1 MLRKRFL
8 LVMLGVVMI
17 LSGAPSAL
25 AAPSEKDNPE
35 AKAHLIAGVR
45 HLEEMAWTDAVT
57 ELEAS
62 LALQDTPSV
71 RYNLAKALAALG
83 KLVEARAHL
92 QIVID
97 NQLAAPWHRVRA
109 RNLLKLV
116 QKRLAYVIIE
126 VPEGFTGDVSVNGD
140 TLPVSLWGR
149 PREVNPGTT
158 VVRALGEGF
167 RLVEQTVVVEERERR
182 RIQLN
187 LQPKRESAPA
197 TASRTTPTPAPRPTT
212 KQKSNVETTATGSTR
227 RTLGYVSI
235 AVGGVGLVAG
245 TAFGLAAR
253 IARRDLSSACVN
265 DVCTENQRDVYDR
278 GKLQA
283 NASTA
288 GFIVGGVGLGLG
300 VLLLWTGPS
309 EQQAE
314 AKAGLGP
321 FVGPGSAGVHGR
333 F

>member
-1 MLRKRFL
+1 
-8 LVMLGVVMI
+8 
-17 LSGAPSAL
+17 
-25 AAPSEKDNPE
+25 
-35 AKAHLIAGVR
+35 
-45 HLEEMAWTDAVT
+45 MAWADALT

-62 LALQDTPSV
+62 LALQDTPTV
-71 RYNLAKALAALG
+71 RFHLAKALAAVG
-83 KLVEARAHL
+83 KLVEARSHL
-92 QIVID
+92 QVVID
-97 NQLAAPWHRVRA
+97 NQLAVPWHRVRA

-140 TLPVSLWGR
+140 TVPVSSWGR
-149 PREVNPGTT
+149 PREVNPGKT

-167 RLVEQTVVVEERERR
+167 RLVEQTVVLDERERR
-182 RIQLN
+182 RIQLE
-187 LQPKRESAPA
+187 LQRKPASA
-197 TASRTTPTPAPRPTT
+197 TASPTAPARRSARASPPAPAPRPARASATAPAPTSTT
-212 KQKSNVETTATGSTR
+212 KQKSNVEMTAPGSTR

-235 AVGGVGLVAG
+235 TVGGVGLIVG

-253 IARRDLSSACVN
+253 STRQDLRSACVH

-278 GKLQA
+278 GTLQA

-309 EQQAE
+309 EQQPE
-314 AKAGLGP
+314 AKAGLEP
-321 FVGPGSAGVHGR
+321 FVGPGSAGVQGR